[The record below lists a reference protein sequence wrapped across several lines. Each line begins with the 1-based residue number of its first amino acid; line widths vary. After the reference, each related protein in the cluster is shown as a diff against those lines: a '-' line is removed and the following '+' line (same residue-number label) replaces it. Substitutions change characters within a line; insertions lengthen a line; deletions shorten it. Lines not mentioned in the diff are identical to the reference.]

1 MEILAFSAFLAL
13 FTITGFLSRR
23 RHQLSNTEYL
33 LANRD
38 IPPIMIALSAAA
50 SKYSGYMFIGL
61 MGYIYSHGLSAVW
74 IICGLLFGDAVTFF
88 FVHKKLRIQAEQTQA
103 HSYAELISKWGGR
116 DAKWVRL
123 AIAVLSL
130 IFLMTYAAAQFNA
143 GGKALFAVFD
153 WPTYVGTILGAVF
166 IMTYCVSGG
175 LRASIWTDTLQAVLM
190 IVSLM
195 ILLGSSLQ
203 AIGGWNNYLTALN
216 EVSPS
221 FLDWGEVRFGS
232 FSALFLFALG
242 WMFNGIGVIG
252 QPHIMV
258 RFMALDRAEH
268 MMRATGYYIAW
279 STAFLALALGVGLAT
294 RLFIDPQVGFD
305 AELALPRLAQA
316 LLPAFA
322 VGVILGGVFA
332 AVMSTTDSQILSCS
346 AVFSEDFKL
355 GNTPKAKWLIT
366 GLVTLGSL
374 IIALF
379 ASSSVF
385 SLVILAWSALASTL
399 GPTIILL
406 ALGCRPSQGQIL
418 VLMGLG
424 LGSVLLWRHFGLS
437 AYTYEGFP
445 GLVVP
450 LVGYAVMAG
459 ITKLY
464 RKG

>member
-1 MEILAFSAFLAL
+1 
-13 FTITGFLSRR
+13 
-23 RHQLSNTEYL
+23 
-33 LANRD
+33 
-38 IPPIMIALSAAA
+38 
-50 SKYSGYMFIGL
+50 
-61 MGYIYSHGLSAVW
+61 
-74 IICGLLFGDAVTFF
+74 
-88 FVHKKLRIQAEQTQA
+88 
-103 HSYAELISKWGGR
+103 
-116 DAKWVRL
+116 
-123 AIAVLSL
+123 
-130 IFLMTYAAAQFNA
+130 
-143 GGKALFAVFD
+143 
-153 WPTYVGTILGAVF
+153 
-166 IMTYCVSGG
+166 
-175 LRASIWTDTLQAVLM
+175 
-190 IVSLM
+190 
-195 ILLGSSLQ
+195 
-203 AIGGWNNYLTALN
+203 
-216 EVSPS
+216 
-221 FLDWGEVRFGS
+221 
-232 FSALFLFALG
+232 
-242 WMFNGIGVIG
+242 
-252 QPHIMV
+252 
-258 RFMALDRAEH
+258 
-268 MMRATGYYIAW
+268 
-279 STAFLALALGVGLAT
+279 
-294 RLFIDPQVGFD
+294 
-305 AELALPRLAQA
+305 
-316 LLPAFA
+316 
-322 VGVILGGVFA
+322 
-332 AVMSTTDSQILSCS
+332 ILSCS